1 MLLRFLGGANL
12 SAARWHCHPGKT
24 LPLFADHHWLE
35 APSSLDHNNRRR
47 GRWQQSTSVR
57 LSACGQSGEWRPAA
71 SAVPAWEQ
79 ANLTTRLGSGPSFNG
94 LPRYKVTERI
104 VAKSLFLNRH

>member
-1 MLLRFLGGANL
+1 MNL
-12 SAARWHCHPGKT
+12 SLSTARSCCHPGKT
-24 LPLFADHHWLE
+24 SLLFADLRWLE
-35 APSSLDHNNRRR
+35 ARSSLDHNNRRR
-47 GRWQQSTSVR
+47 GRWLQSTSVR
-57 LSACGQSGEWRPAA
+57 LSACGQSGEWRAAA
-71 SAVPAWEQ
+71 SAAPAWEQ